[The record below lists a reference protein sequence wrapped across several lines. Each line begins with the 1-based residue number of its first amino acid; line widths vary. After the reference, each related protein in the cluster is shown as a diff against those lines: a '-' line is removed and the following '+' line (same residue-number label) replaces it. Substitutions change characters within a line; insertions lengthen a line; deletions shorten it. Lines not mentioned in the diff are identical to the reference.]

1 MKKWLKANG
10 FVIPERV
17 KNYINTGVMITYILL
32 TMLFITG
39 LMGNDS
45 AASKDDVGGMLGAWF
60 IFTLP
65 ILFLIVGVPK
75 ENRGKK

>member
-1 MKKWLKANG
+1 MK
-10 FVIPERV
+10 ERI
-17 KNYINTGVMITYILL
+17 KNYIKAGIMITYILL

-45 AASKDDVGGMLGAWF
+45 AASKDDVGGMLGSWF

-75 ENRGKK
+75 GNGEKKWKKT

>member
-1 MKKWLKANG
+1 KERIKNHIKA
-10 FVIPERV
+10 
-17 KNYINTGVMITYILL
+17 GVMITYILL

-45 AASKDDVGGMLGAWF
+45 ATSKDDVGGMLGAWF
-60 IFTLP
+60 IFSIP

-75 ENRGKK
+75 ENGEKK

>member
-1 MKKWLKANG
+1 MKERIKNHIKAG
-10 FVIPERV
+10 I
-17 KNYINTGVMITYILL
+17 MITYILL

-45 AASKDDVGGMLGAWF
+45 AASKDDVGGMLGSWF

-75 ENRGKK
+75 GNGEKK

>member
-1 MKKWLKANG
+1 MKERIKNHIKAG
-10 FVIPERV
+10 I
-17 KNYINTGVMITYILL
+17 MITYILL
-32 TMLFITG
+32 TMLFITW

-45 AASKDDVGGMLGAWF
+45 AASKDDVGGMLGSWF

-75 ENRGKK
+75 GNGEKK